1 MGLGV
6 TMQALIFSIYL
17 ILSVLFQVQSTTT
30 TERKTTTILLFGLT
44 ALSRDRA
51 LEGKRNM

>member
-51 LEGKRNM
+51 LGGKRNM